1 MKKIAIV
8 LLSALIICT
17 FSGCSSKAKKTVN
30 KPDITQIRS
39 ICNLATLECYYHNVA
54 KDNKEPG
61 SGISH
66 IGEVERKYWI
76 EYTGIAKI
84 GIDISEVDIQTEGNK
99 VTVIMP
105 EAKLLS
111 IDIRD
116 SDLNENSYI
125 SNEDS
130 RFNSNKITA
139 EDQTAAINKAQ
150 LEMAESV
157 KNNST
162 LLLNAQS
169 RAQELI
175 KNYIVQIGTL
185 SGTEYEIEWK
195 YESNSEQNTE
205 STQASESTQG

>member
-1 MKKIAIV
+1 MKKIAII

-17 FSGCSSKAKKTVN
+17 FSGCSLKKEKTVN

-54 KDNKEPG
+54 KGTKEAG
-61 SGISH
+61 TGITH
-66 IGEVERKYWI
+66 IGEVDRKYWI

-84 GIDISEVDIQTEGNK
+84 GIDMSEVDIKTEGNK
-99 VTVIMP
+99 VTVFIP
-105 EAKLLS
+105 NAKLLS

-116 SDLNENSYI
+116 ADLNENSYI
-125 SNEDS
+125 SSEDS
-130 RFNSNKITA
+130 HFNSNKITA
-139 EDQTAAINKAQ
+139 DDQTAAINKAQ
-150 LEMAESV
+150 LEMAKSV
-157 KNNST
+157 KNNSA
-162 LLLNAQS
+162 LLLNAQN

-185 SGTEYEIEWK
+185 SGTEYEIEWE

-205 STQASESTQG
+205 STQASESTQA